1 MQILI
6 QPQKEQRMEF
16 AISLAAVLKYILIFF
31 LKATNRIEHF
41 ATDILFFFFFLV
53 RLLIFY
59 FKRLIFLDVSTMV
72 CLIFGCLQSNN
83 F

>member
-41 ATDILFFFFFLV
+41 ATDILFFFFFGQTTDIL
-53 RLLIFY
+53 FQA
-59 FKRLIFLDVSTMV
+59 FNFL
-72 CLIFGCLQSNN
+72 GCVYNGLSHLWMSAEQ
-83 F
+83 